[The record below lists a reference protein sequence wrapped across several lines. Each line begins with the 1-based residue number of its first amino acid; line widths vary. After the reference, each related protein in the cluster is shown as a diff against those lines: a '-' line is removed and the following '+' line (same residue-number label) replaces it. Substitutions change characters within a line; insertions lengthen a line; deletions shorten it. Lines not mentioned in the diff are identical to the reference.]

1 MGKVR
6 IMRFERVFNTI
17 STHTA
22 GQPTRTIVGG
32 IPYVLGTTMQ
42 EKMQHM
48 QKNQDWIRKALMY
61 EPRGNNVMSGVI
73 LTEPCNP
80 EADIGVI
87 FIEVGGYLPMCG
99 HDTIGVSTA
108 LIESG
113 IIKAKEPVTKITLD
127 TPAGLVKVKV
137 NVKDNVARE
146 VSFTNIPSFLF
157 LKEKQIKV
165 EKLNQI
171 KVDIAYGGNF
181 YIIVDESDL
190 GEKLIPEY
198 ANKIIEKAN
207 LIKSA
212 VNKQI
217 NIYHPEKE
225 FINKATHVMITS
237 NPLTNKGDTKNV
249 VVLPP
254 GSIDRSPCGTGT
266 SAKLAWLY
274 ANDLVKTNEK
284 LNFESI
290 INTYFTGKIID
301 VTKVGKF
308 QAVIPEITGR
318 AYVTGMNQWIIDPE
332 DPIRE
337 GFLLGRKTD

>member
-1 MGKVR
+1 
-6 IMRFERVFNTI
+6 MRFKRVFNTI

-22 GQPTRTIVGG
+22 GQPTKTIVGG
-32 IPYVLGTTMQ
+32 IPYVPGSSME
-42 EKMQHM
+42 EKMEYL
-48 QKNQDWIRKALMY
+48 KNNEDWIRKALMY

-73 LTEPCNP
+73 LTEPCNH

-99 HDTIGVSTA
+99 HDTIGVATA

-113 IIKAKEPVTKITLD
+113 IIEPVEPVTKITLD

-157 LKEKQIKV
+157 LKQKKIKV
-165 EKLNQI
+165 KKMNTI
-171 KVDIAYGGNF
+171 TVDIAYGGNF

-190 GEKLIPEY
+190 GEKLIPECS
-198 ANKIIEKAN
+198 NKIIEKAN
-207 LIKSA
+207 IIKSA
-212 VNKQI
+212 VNKKL

-225 FINKATHVMITS
+225 FINESTHVMVTGK
-237 NPLTNKGDTKNV
+237 PLTDKGDTKNV
-249 VVLPP
+249 VVIPP

-266 SAKLAWLY
+266 SAKLAWLH
-274 ANDLVKTNEK
+274 ANNRLDINQE

-290 INTYFTGKIID
+290 INTYFIGSIKN
-301 VTKVGKF
+301 VTKVGEF
-308 QAVIPEITGR
+308 QAVIPKITGR
-318 AYVTGMNQWIIDPE
+318 AYVTGMNQWVIDPE